1 MLLLLPTLISE
12 VKCTRK
18 RTGEKMTA
26 AVLRKELKG
35 YIEAMPPYMV
45 EMDLTDE
52 EIAMI
57 DAGMAEYWADP
68 ASFVPLESIS

>member
-1 MLLLLPTLISE
+1 
-12 VKCTRK
+12 
-18 RTGEKMTA
+18 MTA

-35 YIEAMPPYMV
+35 YIEAMPERNLYVLKPLLSTLAMPPYTV
-45 EMDLTDE
+45 ETDLTDE

-57 DAGMAEYWADP
+57 DEGMAEYRANP